1 MRMRCK
7 ECGFEVGIMDYGDCP
22 ECGKVRPWT
31 VAREGLHGLL
41 VAFAKR
47 KGWTG
52 DRTLPMWLKIN
63 GHLNEWVRLEER
75 LTDFSMTV
83 PPKPMFRKLLV
94 QHFLS
99 LWPGWN
105 EMDLVQREDFL
116 RDHIELFE
124 LAKGYADYWEAKGYS
139 KGKKIPPAGPK
150 IFDPNAARAAD
161 KEMIRKIEEAGA
173 TVASYAQSGD
183 R

>member
-1 MRMRCK
+1 MKMKCENCGYEAEIQEYGACPKCNAMRS
-7 ECGFEVGIMDYGDCP
+7 
-22 ECGKVRPWT
+22 WT

-47 KGWTG
+47 KGWPEE
-52 DRTLPMWLKIN
+52 RTLPMWLKDN
-63 GHLNEWVRLEER
+63 GLLSEWVQLEQR

-83 PPKPMFRKLLV
+83 PPEPMFRKLLV

-116 RDHIELFE
+116 RDHMELWE
-124 LAKGYADYWEAKGYS
+124 LAKAYADYWEAKGYS

-161 KEMIRKIEEAGA
+161 KEMIRKIEEADA